1 MLDMPSDA
9 NPPQPT
15 NLDDYRPPAF
25 VIDTVD
31 LVFVLGEDETRVKSR
46 LALRRNPASTERGA
60 PLRLDG
66 EALQLV
72 AIALDGAPL
81 PADRYRLEPDGSL
94 VLPHLPEA
102 FALDIETRI
111 EPQNNTALS

>member
-15 NLDDYRPPAF
+15 NLAQYRPPPF
-25 VIDTVD
+25 VIDAVE
-31 LVFVLGEDETRVKSR
+31 LSFALGEAETRVKSR
-46 LALRRNPASTERGA
+46 LALRRNPASSERDA

-72 AIALDGAPL
+72 SLALDGTAL
-81 PADRYRLEPDGSL
+81 AGERYRLEPDGSL
-94 VLPHLPEA
+94 VLPDMPDA

-111 EPQNNTALS
+111 EP